1 MLNRT
6 GGTASVEIGT
16 SPAATPVRRVV
27 RRDRMPRW
35 TSSTSKL
42 LSSAISLVEFTPTRM
57 WQQGNAL
64 RESGGSQ
71 RMFATDLSRLALRID
86 ECGDG
91 DPSAASERL
100 EVLQGI
106 PLLNETVEAE
116 MLAELLI
123 DRKAVPASEPRDALH
138 IATAAVNG
146 VQFISTWNFK
156 HILNPHLQ
164 AQIASVCRDAGFIP
178 PVICTPEQLK
188 ATENDS

>member
-1 MLNRT
+1 MDIVYIETTVVGNIAGRIHPNPDIASRQRIT
-6 GGTASVEIGT
+6 REWWTTAKFRYRIVT
-16 SPAATPVRRVV
+16 
-27 RRDRMPRW
+27 
-35 TSSTSKL
+35 
-42 LSSAISLVEFTPTRM
+42 
-57 WQQGNAL
+57 
-64 RESGGSQ
+64 
-71 RMFATDLSRLALRID
+71 SRLTLD

-106 PLLNETVEAE
+106 PLLNESVEAE

-123 DRKAVPASEPRDALH
+123 YRKAVPASEPRDALH

-146 VQFISTWNFK
+146 VQFIATWNFK

-164 AQIASVCRDAGFIP
+164 AQIAATCRDAGFIP

-188 ATENDS
+188 VTEDDS